1 MYEGNRTFLKETES
15 INPIY
20 YNYTLVDF
28 KMIVKLKNSKYIH
41 YSLLTYWDI
50 MYNKEIG
57 GVRIDG
63 RV

>member
-1 MYEGNRTFLKETES
+1 MKEIEPFLKKEL

-57 GVRIDG
+57 GVRIDS